1 MYINKIMAALIVI
14 AMASSIIIATGLVDS
29 ASAAN
34 NNSKKGLK
42 TLSKCQ
48 LASSTDGDL
57 TLAETKDCYNQ
68 AFSQGQDNLKDP
80 NTSQGLDRPENSHE
94 QQQTRS
100 SSLDDPKIAS
110 MREGFNF

>member
-1 MYINKIMAALIVI
+1 MAALIVI
-14 AMASSIIIATGLVDS
+14 GMASSLIIMNGLVAS

-34 NNSKKGLK
+34 NKVVK

-48 LASSTDGDL
+48 LASATDGDL
-57 TLAETKDCYNQ
+57 TLAETKDCYNH
-68 AFSQGQDNLKDP
+68 ALSQGQHNPKGP
-80 NTSQGLDRPENSHE
+80 NTAQDVDRLENGHE

-100 SSLDDPKIAS
+100 SSLDDPKIGS

>member
-1 MYINKIMAALIVI
+1 MFINRTMAALIVI
-14 AMASSIIIATGLVDS
+14 AIASSVIIGNGLVGS
-29 ASAAN
+29 ASAAK

-48 LASSTDGDL
+48 LASATDGDL
-57 TLAETKDCYNQ
+57 TLAEAKECYAQ
-68 AFSQGQDNLKDP
+68 AFSQRQDSPKAP
-80 NTSQGLDRPENSHE
+80 NSSQGGDRPENNHE

-100 SSLDDPKIAS
+100 SSLGDAKIGS

>member
-1 MYINKIMAALIVI
+1 MFINRTMAALIVI
-14 AMASSIIIATGLVDS
+14 AVASSLIIVNGLVDS

-48 LASSTDGDL
+48 LASATDGDL
-57 TLAETKDCYNQ
+57 TLSETKDCYNQ
-68 AFSQGQDNLKDP
+68 AFSQGQDNPKDP
-80 NTSQGLDRPENSHE
+80 NTAQGGDRPENRDE

-100 SSLDDPKIAS
+100 SSLDDPKIGS

>member
-1 MYINKIMAALIVI
+1 MFINRTIAALIFV
-14 AMASSIIIATGLVDS
+14 AMASSLIIANGLVGS

-48 LASSTDGDL
+48 LASATDGDL

-68 AFSQGQDNLKDP
+68 AFSQGQDNPKHP
-80 NTSQGLDRPENSHE
+80 NISPENSHE
-94 QQQTRS
+94 DQQTRS
-100 SSLDDPKIAS
+100 SSLGYPKIGS

>member
-1 MYINKIMAALIVI
+1 MFINKTMVALIVI
-14 AMASSIIIATGLVDS
+14 AMASSIIIGNGLGDS

-34 NNSKKGLK
+34 NNSKKGMK

-48 LASSTDGDL
+48 FASATDGDL

-68 AFSQGQDNLKDP
+68 AFSPRQHNPKDP
-80 NTSQGLDRPENSHE
+80 NTPRGADRPENSHE

-100 SSLDDPKIAS
+100 SSLDDPKIGS